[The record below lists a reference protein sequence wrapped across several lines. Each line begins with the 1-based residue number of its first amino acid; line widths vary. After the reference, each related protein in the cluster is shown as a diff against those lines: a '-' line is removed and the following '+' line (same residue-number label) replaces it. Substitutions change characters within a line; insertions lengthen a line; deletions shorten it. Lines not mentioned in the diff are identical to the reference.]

1 MAMRGF
7 WLSMITGLSFG
18 CIFAGSAE
26 AHSWYPQTCCSG
38 QDCEAIPIDGIVET
52 SDGYRVTYLSPRF
65 GAIDEYIPRNTVR
78 LSEDGSFHGCWRKD
92 KSSPRRICFF
102 APVNV

>member
-1 MAMRGF
+1 MRKLI
-7 WLSMITGLSFG
+7 LSIVTSLSVG
-18 CIFAGSAE
+18 YVAAASAE
-26 AHSWYPQTCCSG
+26 AHSWYPQSCCSN

-52 SDGYRVTYLSPRF
+52 NDGYHVTYLSPRF

-92 KSSPRRICFF
+92 KASPRRICFF

>member
-1 MAMRGF
+1 MRELV
-7 WLSMITGLSFG
+7 LSIITILSVG
-18 CIFAGSAE
+18 DILSGPAE
-26 AHSWYPQTCCSG
+26 AHSWYPQSCCSD

-52 SDGYRVTYLSPRF
+52 NNGYRVTYLSPRF